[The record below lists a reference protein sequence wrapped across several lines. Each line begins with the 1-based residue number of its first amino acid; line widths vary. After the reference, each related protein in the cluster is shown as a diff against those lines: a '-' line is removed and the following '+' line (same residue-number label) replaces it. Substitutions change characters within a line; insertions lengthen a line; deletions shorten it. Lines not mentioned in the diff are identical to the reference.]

1 MVRWKN
7 ENNDTEMDK
16 SMDTWEPTTSFIDG
30 EGSSAIQDY
39 WKDYNA
45 KQAQN
50 QQPATQAQE

>member
-1 MVRWKN
+1 
-7 ENNDTEMDK
+7 MDK

-39 WKDYNA
+39 WKEYNA

-50 QQPATQAQE
+50 QQPVTQTQGRVFIFF